1 MQITEPQ
8 FWAFLKKGGPKM
20 FFELLPHHKHTTYT
34 EISSGEK
41 LVLGIP
47 NELNKILSTCIFM
60 ICSKLYIPSTL
71 NIDLILWHTQL
82 IVCAVKC

>member
-41 LVLGIP
+41 TGFRHPKRIKQNSV
-47 NELNKILSTCIFM
+47 N
-60 ICSKLYIPSTL
+60 LYFHNLFTVIYP
-71 NIDLILWHTQL
+71 
-82 IVCAVKC
+82 KYFKY